1 MFTSSYRFGDVQYD
15 LKSRTHIMGVLNV
28 TPDSF
33 SDGGKYCNIE
43 EAVQRGL
50 EMVLDGADFL
60 DVGGESTRPGS
71 NPVTAEEEIKRVLP
85 VIEKLKKSTPI
96 PISIDTYKSEVAD
109 RALGAGAVIVNDISG
124 LQFDVK
130 MADVVARHEASV
142 VLMHIKGTPR
152 SMHDHPVYNNVIE
165 DICSYLDTGLQI
177 AMKKGIKQ
185 ILIDPGIGFGK
196 TLEHNLQILK
206 NLRFMEKFGFPIL
219 IGPSRK
225 SFIGKVLDLPID
237 KRLEGTAGASAVAIM
252 NGANILRIHDVKE
265 IKRIALVV
273 DAIMQS

>member
-33 SDGGKYCNIE
+33 SDEGKYYCTE

-50 EMVLDGADFL
+50 EMVNDGADFL
-60 DVGGESTRPGS
+60 DVGGESTRPGA
-71 NPVTAEEEIKRVLP
+71 NPVTAADEIKRVLP
-85 VIEKLKKSTPI
+85 VIEKLKKSTPV

-109 RALGAGAVIVNDISG
+109 RAFDAGAVIVNDISG

-130 MADVVARHEASV
+130 MADVAASHQASV

-152 SMHDHPVYNNVIE
+152 SMQENPVYNNVIE
-165 DICSYLDTGLQI
+165 DICSYLETGLQT
-177 AMKKGIKQ
+177 ALKKRIKQ
-185 ILIDPGIGFGK
+185 IILDPGIGFGK
-196 TLEHNLQILK
+196 TVEHNLQILK

-219 IGPSRK
+219 LGPARK
-225 SFIGKVLDLPID
+225 SFIGKILDLPID
-237 KRLEGTAGASAVAIM
+237 QRLEGTAGASAVAII
-252 NGANILRIHDVKE
+252 NGANILRVHDVKE